1 MVYRLFV
8 NASRYC
14 LNLRFYTSHLDD
26 QSHCIDNAMVSKKY
40 SRSASS
46 LSRRQYLSSS
56 YPSFSLFSS
65 RLIRATALLQI
76 IDMDT
81 PWLKIHASHIPLGN
95 LTSPFTAPQRSDH
108 PISELPAIGP
118 NASNQA
124 KSSHATAP
132 FPPKEATPSPQAWRP
147 LISQASLPG

>member
-46 LSRRQYLSSS
+46 LSRRQYLS
-56 YPSFSLFSS
+56 
-65 RLIRATALLQI
+65 TLLQI